1 MWRVYDFWI
10 VVMYCMPQVD
20 IFQVVRV
27 QAKSWAQRPA
37 QTFCNKAMLG
47 SLVLILSL
55 ALVVEN
61 TFAQGIDAG
70 ALQQNLQRQI
80 PSTSPLNLPAPTAP
94 RAAPEA
100 KPDQTTLVVKRFEL
114 QGVQLLSTDVVQNTL
129 QAWRDRPVT
138 FDDLQKACE
147 AVEALYRKKGY
158 IVQAILPQ
166 QKIVE
171 GVLII
176 QVIEAKLGAVIV
188 NEPVTGSRF
197 GKERAK
203 NYVLDVNQI
212 GMSLDTQS
220 IARAVIILNE
230 VPGVAVTSALEA
242 GANEG
247 ETNLR
252 VNLTETGLLTA
263 RLEVN
268 NYGSRSTGSSQA
280 SVSAGVNNPFNFG
293 DQLSASGIYS
303 EGSQFTQASY
313 NFPVAANG
321 LRGGVSTSYLGYK
334 NVGDYALNGGYG
346 SASVVSANA
355 AYPWLRSEG
364 ANVNL
369 TAQFDNK
376 TYLNKNILT
385 DTVISNYQINSLTLG
400 VSGNVYDGLFGG
412 GVTNASLNFFLGQL
426 SVLSASP
433 TNFGYFQDAA
443 GVPSRIT
450 PSTYQ
455 KLTFSVN
462 RVQTIVPES
471 TRLLL
476 NFSGQLASANLNSA
490 EQFYLGGPY
499 AVRAYP
505 VAQGGGSQGA
515 LVSIELQQ
523 VLYQGLMGIAF
534 FDAGMVQQF
543 VNPYHNW
550 QGLTNASNSYSL
562 MGAGVGFRYSYQGLT
577 LAALVSWKIGNNPL
591 YSQAGIPVNTDN
603 TSTNPRGWFTVSY
616 QF

>member
-1 MWRVYDFWI
+1 M
-10 VVMYCMPQVD
+10 
-20 IFQVVRV
+20 
-27 QAKSWAQRPA
+27 
-37 QTFCNKAMLG
+37 G
-47 SLVLILSL
+47 
-55 ALVVEN
+55 ALVAPM
-61 TFAQGIDAG
+61 TIAQGIDAG
-70 ALQQNLQRQI
+70 ALQQNLQRQV
-80 PSTSPLNLPAPTAP
+80 PSTSPLNLPTPTAP

-100 KPDQTTLVVKRFEL
+100 KPDQATLIVKRFDL
-114 QGVQLLSTDVVQNTL
+114 QGVQLLSAESIQEAL
-129 QAWRDRPVT
+129 QPWRDRPVT

-147 AVEALYRKKGY
+147 AIEALYRKRGY

-166 QKIVE
+166 QKIAD
-171 GVLII
+171 GILII

-188 NEPVTGSRF
+188 DEAGQGIRF
-197 GKERAK
+197 GKDRTR
-203 NYVLDVNQI
+203 NYVLSANQI
-212 GMSLDTQS
+212 GKPLDTQA
-220 IARAVIILNE
+220 IARSVIILNE
-230 VPGVAVTSALEA
+230 VPGVSVTSALEA

-252 VNLTETGLLTA
+252 VNLTETGLFTA
-263 RLEVN
+263 RAEAN
-268 NYGSRSTGSSQA
+268 NYGSRSTGSAQA
-280 SVSAGVNNPFNFG
+280 SVSAGLNNPLRFG
-293 DQLSASGIYS
+293 DQLSANGIYS

-321 LRGGVSTSYLGYK
+321 LRAGVSANYLGYK
-334 NVGDYALNGGYG
+334 NIGDYALNGGYG
-346 SASVVSANA
+346 SASVLSANA

-385 DTVISNYQINSLTLG
+385 DAVISNYQINSLNLG
-400 VSGNVYDGLFGG
+400 VSGNVYDGFFAG
-412 GVTNASLNFFLGQL
+412 GVTNASLNLVLGQISAL
-426 SVLSASP
+426 GASP
-433 TNFGYFQDAA
+433 TNFGQFQDET
-443 GVPSRIT
+443 GKLSRIT
-450 PSTYQ
+450 PSSYQ

-462 RVQTIVPES
+462 RVQTIVPER

-515 LVSIELQQ
+515 LGSIELQHA
-523 VLYQGLMGIAF
+523 LYPGLMGVAF
-534 FDAGMVQQF
+534 FDAGLVQQF
-543 VNPYHNW
+543 VNPYYNW
-550 QGLTNASNSYSL
+550 QGQTNANNVYSL
-562 MGAGVGFRYSYQGLT
+562 MGTGVGFRYGYQSVT
-577 LAALVSWKIGNNPL
+577 LAALVAWKVGNNPL

-603 TSTNPRGWFTVSY
+603 TNTNPRGWLTASY

>member
-1 MWRVYDFWI
+1 M
-10 VVMYCMPQVD
+10 
-20 IFQVVRV
+20 
-27 QAKSWAQRPA
+27 
-37 QTFCNKAMLG
+37 G
-47 SLVLILSL
+47 
-55 ALVVEN
+55 ALVAP
-61 TFAQGIDAG
+61 TTTLAQGIDAG

-80 PSTSPLNLPAPTAP
+80 PSTSPLNLPTPTAP

-100 KPDQTTLVVKRFEL
+100 RPDQATLVVKRFDL
-114 QGVQLLSTDVVQNTL
+114 QGVQLLSPDIVQSTL
-129 QAWRDRPVT
+129 QPWRDRPVT
-138 FDDLQKACE
+138 FDDLQRACE
-147 AVEALYRKKGY
+147 AVEALYRKRGY

-166 QKIVE
+166 QKIAD
-171 GVLII
+171 GILII

-188 NEPVTGSRF
+188 DEAGQGIRF
-197 GKERAK
+197 GKDRTR
-203 NYVLDVNQI
+203 NYVLSANQI
-212 GMSLDTQS
+212 GKPLDTQA
-220 IARAVIILNE
+220 IARSVIILNE
-230 VPGVAVTSALEA
+230 VPGVSVTSALEA

-252 VNLTETGLLTA
+252 VNLTETGLFTA
-263 RLEVN
+263 RVEAN
-268 NYGSRSTGSSQA
+268 NYGSRSTGSAQA
-280 SVSAGVNNPFNFG
+280 SVSAGLNNPLRFG
-293 DQLSASGIYS
+293 DQLSANGIYS

-321 LRGGVSTSYLGYK
+321 LRTGVSANYLGYK
-334 NVGDYALNGGYG
+334 NIGDYALNGGYG
-346 SASVVSANA
+346 SASVLSANA

-385 DTVISNYQINSLTLG
+385 DAVISNYQINSLNLG
-400 VSGNVYDGLFGG
+400 VSGNVYDGLFAG
-412 GVTNASLNFFLGQL
+412 GVTNASLNLVLGQI
-426 SVLSASP
+426 SVLGASP
-433 TNFGYFQDAA
+433 TNFGQFQDET
-443 GVPSRIT
+443 GKLSRIT
-450 PSTYQ
+450 PSSYQ

-462 RVQTIVPES
+462 RVQTIVPER

-515 LVSIELQQ
+515 LGSIELQHA
-523 VLYQGLMGIAF
+523 LYSGLMGVAF
-534 FDAGMVQQF
+534 FDAGLVQQF
-543 VNPYHNW
+543 VNPYYNW
-550 QGLTNASNSYSL
+550 QGQTNANNVYSL
-562 MGAGVGFRYSYQGLT
+562 MGTGVGFRYGYQSVT
-577 LAALVSWKIGNNPL
+577 LAALVAWKVGNNPL

-603 TSTNPRGWFTVSY
+603 TNTNPRGWLTASY

>member
-1 MWRVYDFWI
+1 M
-10 VVMYCMPQVD
+10 
-20 IFQVVRV
+20 
-27 QAKSWAQRPA
+27 
-37 QTFCNKAMLG
+37 G
-47 SLVLILSL
+47 
-55 ALVVEN
+55 ALVAP
-61 TFAQGIDAG
+61 TTTLAQGIDAG

-80 PSTSPLNLPAPTAP
+80 PSTSPLNLPTPTAP

-100 KPDQTTLVVKRFEL
+100 RPDQATLVVKRFDL
-114 QGVQLLSTDVVQNTL
+114 QGVQLLSPDIVQSTL
-129 QAWRDRPVT
+129 QPWRDRPVT
-138 FDDLQKACE
+138 FDDLQRACE
-147 AVEALYRKKGY
+147 AVEALYRKRGY

-166 QKIVE
+166 QKIAD
-171 GVLII
+171 GILII

-188 NEPVTGSRF
+188 DEAGQGIRF
-197 GKERAK
+197 GKDRTR
-203 NYVLDVNQI
+203 NYVLSANQI
-212 GMSLDTQS
+212 GKPLDTQA
-220 IARAVIILNE
+220 IARSVIILNE
-230 VPGVAVTSALEA
+230 VPGVSVTSALEA

-252 VNLTETGLLTA
+252 VNLTETGLFTA
-263 RLEVN
+263 RVEAN
-268 NYGSRSTGSSQA
+268 NYGSRSTGSAQA
-280 SVSAGVNNPFNFG
+280 SVSAGLNNPLRFG
-293 DQLSASGIYS
+293 DQLSANGIYS

-321 LRGGVSTSYLGYK
+321 LRTGVSANYLGYK
-334 NVGDYALNGGYG
+334 NIGDYALNGGYG
-346 SASVVSANA
+346 SASVLSANA

-385 DTVISNYQINSLTLG
+385 DAVISNYQINSLNLG
-400 VSGNVYDGLFGG
+400 VSGNVYDGLFAG
-412 GVTNASLNFFLGQL
+412 GVTNASLNLVLGQI
-426 SVLSASP
+426 SVLGASP
-433 TNFGYFQDAA
+433 TNFGQFQDET
-443 GVPSRIT
+443 GKLSRIT
-450 PSTYQ
+450 PSSYQ

-462 RVQTIVPES
+462 RVQTIVPER

-515 LVSIELQQ
+515 LGSIELQHA
-523 VLYQGLMGIAF
+523 LYPGLMGVAF
-534 FDAGMVQQF
+534 FDAGLVQQF
-543 VNPYHNW
+543 VNPYYNW
-550 QGLTNASNSYSL
+550 QGQTNANNVYSL
-562 MGAGVGFRYSYQGLT
+562 MGTGVGFRYGYQSVT
-577 LAALVSWKIGNNPL
+577 LAALVAWKVGNNPL

-603 TSTNPRGWFTVSY
+603 TNTNPRGWLTASY

>member
-1 MWRVYDFWI
+1 
-10 VVMYCMPQVD
+10 MYCMTQVD
-20 IFQVVRV
+20 FFKGVRA
-27 QAKSWAQRPA
+27 QAKAWAIKPV
-37 QTFCNKAMLG
+37 QTFFNMPTFA
-47 SLVLILSL
+47 SLLLSVSL
-55 ALVVEN
+55 ALGVST

-80 PSTSPLNLPAPTAP
+80 PSNSPLNLPTPTAP
-94 RAAPEA
+94 RPAPEA
-100 KPDQTTLVVKRFEL
+100 KPDQTTLVVKRFDL
-114 QGVQLLSTDVVQNTL
+114 QGVMLLSTDVVQDTL
-129 QAWRDRPVT
+129 KAWRDKPVT

-147 AVEALYRKKGY
+147 AVEALYREKGY

-166 QKIVE
+166 QKIAD
-171 GVLII
+171 GILII

-188 NEPVTGSRF
+188 DEPTQGSRF
-197 GKERAK
+197 GKERTK

-212 GMSLDTQS
+212 GKPLDTQS

-263 RLEVN
+263 RLEAN
-268 NYGSRSTGSSQA
+268 NYGSRSTGASQA
-280 SVSAGVNNPFNFG
+280 SVSAGVNNPFKFG

-334 NVGDYALNGGYG
+334 NIGDYALNGGFG
-346 SASVVSANA
+346 NATVVSANL

-376 TYLNKNILT
+376 IYLNKNILT
-385 DTVISNYQINSLTLG
+385 DAVISNYQINSLTLG
-400 VSGNVYDGLFGG
+400 VSGNLYDSLFGG
-412 GVTNASLNFFLGQL
+412 GVTNASLNLVLGQL
-426 SVLSASP
+426 SILGASP
-433 TNFGYFQDAA
+433 ANFGYFQDEG
-443 GVPSRIT
+443 GVLSRIT
-450 PSTYQ
+450 PSSYQ

-462 RVQTIVPES
+462 RVQTIEPDK

-523 VLYQGLMGIAF
+523 ALFEGLMGIAF

-543 VNPYHNW
+543 VNPYNNW
-550 QGLTNASNSYSL
+550 QGLTNANNSYSL

-577 LAALVSWKIGNNPL
+577 LAALVAWKIGNNPL

-603 TSTNPRGWFTVSY
+603 TTTNPRGWLTASY

>member
-1 MWRVYDFWI
+1 M
-10 VVMYCMPQVD
+10 
-20 IFQVVRV
+20 
-27 QAKSWAQRPA
+27 
-37 QTFCNKAMLG
+37 G
-47 SLVLILSL
+47 
-55 ALVVEN
+55 ALVAPLN
-61 TFAQGIDAG
+61 TLAQGIDAG

-80 PSTSPLNLPAPTAP
+80 PSTSPLNLPTPTAP
-94 RAAPEA
+94 RAAPDA
-100 KPDQTTLVVKRFEL
+100 RPDQATLVVKRFDL
-114 QGVQLLSTDVVQNTL
+114 QGVQLLSPDIVQSTL

-147 AVEALYRKKGY
+147 AVEALYRKRGY

-166 QKIVE
+166 QKIAD
-171 GVLII
+171 GILII
-176 QVIEAKLGAVIV
+176 QVIEAKLGAVRVDEVGQGI
-188 NEPVTGSRF
+188 RF
-197 GKERAK
+197 GKDRTK
-203 NYVLDVNQI
+203 NYVLNANQI
-212 GMSLDTQS
+212 GKPLDTQA

-252 VNLTETGLLTA
+252 VNLTETGLFTA
-263 RLEVN
+263 RLEAN
-268 NYGSRSTGSSQA
+268 NYGSRSTGSAQA
-280 SVSAGVNNPFNFG
+280 SVSAGLNNPLRFG
-293 DQLSASGIYS
+293 DQLSANGIYS

-321 LRGGVSTSYLGYK
+321 LRAGVSANYLGYK
-334 NVGDYALNGGYG
+334 NSGDYALNGGYG
-346 SASVVSANA
+346 SASVLSANA

-385 DTVISNYQINSLTLG
+385 DAVISNYQINSLNLG
-400 VSGNVYDGLFGG
+400 VSGNVYDGLFAG
-412 GVTNASLNFFLGQL
+412 GVTNASLNLVLGQL
-426 SVLSASP
+426 SVLGASP
-433 TNFGYFQDAA
+433 TNFGQFQDET
-443 GVPSRIT
+443 GKLSRIT
-450 PSTYQ
+450 PSSYQ

-462 RVQTIVPES
+462 RVQTIVPER

-505 VAQGGGSQGA
+505 VAQGGGSQGV
-515 LVSIELQQ
+515 LGSIELQHA
-523 VLYQGLMGIAF
+523 LYPGLMGVAF
-534 FDAGMVQQF
+534 FDAGLVQQF
-543 VNPYHNW
+543 VNPYYNW
-550 QGLTNASNSYSL
+550 QGQTNANNVYSL
-562 MGAGVGFRYSYQGLT
+562 MGTGVGFRYGYQSVT
-577 LAALVSWKIGNNPL
+577 LAALVAWKVGNNPL

-603 TSTNPRGWFTVSY
+603 TNTNPRGWLTASY

>member
-1 MWRVYDFWI
+1 MAR
-10 VVMYCMPQVD
+10 P
-20 IFQVVRV
+20 RGLG
-27 QAKSWAQRPA
+27 PA
-37 QTFCNKAMLG
+37 QPLRDASVLTAWLYG
-47 SLVLILSL
+47 LSSLFIVSNI
-55 ALVVEN
+55 
-61 TFAQGIDAG
+61 FAQGIDAG
-70 ALQQNLQRQI
+70 ALQQNLQRQT
-80 PSTSPLNLPAPTAP
+80 PSTSPLNLPTPTAP

-100 KPDQTTLVVKRFEL
+100 KSDQTSLIVKRFEL
-114 QGVQLLSTDVVQNTL
+114 QGVQLLANETVQNTL
-129 QAWRDRPVT
+129 QAWRDKPVT

-147 AVEALYRKKGY
+147 AVEALYRKQGY

-166 QKIVE
+166 QKIAE

-188 NEPVTGSRF
+188 DEPETGSRF
-197 GKERAK
+197 GKKRAK

-212 GMSLDTQS
+212 GKPLDTQS

-252 VNLTETGLLTA
+252 VSLTETGMVTA
-263 RLEVN
+263 RLEAN
-268 NYGSRSTGSSQA
+268 NYGSRSTGATQA
-280 SVSAGVNNPFNFG
+280 SVSAGVNNPFKFG

-313 NFPVAANG
+313 NFPVVANG
-321 LRGGVSTSYLGYK
+321 LRAGVSTSYLGYK
-334 NVGDYALNGGYG
+334 NIGDYALNGGYG
-346 SASVVSANA
+346 SASVVSANV

-385 DTVISNYQINSLTLG
+385 DAVISNYQINSLTFG

-412 GVTNASLNFFLGQL
+412 GVTNASLNLVVGQFSILG
-426 SVLSASP
+426 ASP
-433 TNFGYFQDAA
+433 SNFGSVKDES
-443 GVPSRIT
+443 GGLSSIT
-450 PSTYQ
+450 PSSYQ
-455 KLTFSVN
+455 KVTFSMN
-462 RVQTIVPES
+462 RVQTIVPDR

-505 VAQGGGSQGA
+505 VAQGGGAQGA
-515 LVSIELQQ
+515 LASVELQHE
-523 VLYQGLMGIAF
+523 LYQGLMGIAF
-534 FDAGMVQQF
+534 FDAGVVQQF
-543 VNPYHNW
+543 VNPYYNW
-550 QGLTNASNSYSL
+550 QGLTNANNIYSL
-562 MGAGVGFRYSYQGLT
+562 MGAGVGVRYNYQGLT
-577 LAALVSWKIGNNPL
+577 LAALVAWKLGNNPL

-603 TSTNPRGWFTVSY
+603 TTTNPRGWLTVSY

>member
-1 MWRVYDFWI
+1 M
-10 VVMYCMPQVD
+10 
-20 IFQVVRV
+20 
-27 QAKSWAQRPA
+27 
-37 QTFCNKAMLG
+37 G
-47 SLVLILSL
+47 
-55 ALVVEN
+55 ALVAP
-61 TFAQGIDAG
+61 TTTLAQGIDAG

-80 PSTSPLNLPAPTAP
+80 PSTSPLNLPTPTAP

-100 KPDQTTLVVKRFEL
+100 RPDQATLVVKRFDL
-114 QGVQLLSTDVVQNTL
+114 QGVQLLSPDIVQSTL
-129 QAWRDRPVT
+129 QPWRDRPVT
-138 FDDLQKACE
+138 FDDLQRACE
-147 AVEALYRKKGY
+147 AVEALYRKRGY

-166 QKIVE
+166 QKIAD
-171 GVLII
+171 GILII

-188 NEPVTGSRF
+188 DEAGQGIRF
-197 GKERAK
+197 GKDRTRK
-203 NYVLDVNQI
+203 YVLSANQI
-212 GMSLDTQS
+212 GKPLDTQA
-220 IARAVIILNE
+220 IARSVIILNE
-230 VPGVAVTSALEA
+230 VPGVSVTSALEA

-252 VNLTETGLLTA
+252 VNLTETGLFTA
-263 RLEVN
+263 RVEAN
-268 NYGSRSTGSSQA
+268 NYGSRSTGSAQA
-280 SVSAGVNNPFNFG
+280 SVSAGLNNPLRFG
-293 DQLSASGIYS
+293 DQLSANGIYS

-321 LRGGVSTSYLGYK
+321 LRAGVSANYLGYK
-334 NVGDYALNGGYG
+334 NIGDYALNGGYG
-346 SASVVSANA
+346 SASVLSANA

-385 DTVISNYQINSLTLG
+385 DAVISNYQINSLNLG
-400 VSGNVYDGLFGG
+400 VSGNVYDGLFAG
-412 GVTNASLNFFLGQL
+412 GVTNASLNLVLGQISAL
-426 SVLSASP
+426 GASP
-433 TNFGYFQDAA
+433 TNFGQFQDET
-443 GVPSRIT
+443 GKLSRIT
-450 PSTYQ
+450 PSSYQ

-462 RVQTIVPES
+462 RVQTIVPER

-515 LVSIELQQ
+515 LGSIELQHA
-523 VLYQGLMGIAF
+523 LYPGLMGVAF
-534 FDAGMVQQF
+534 FDAGLVQQF
-543 VNPYHNW
+543 VNPYYNW
-550 QGLTNASNSYSL
+550 QGQTNANNVYSL
-562 MGAGVGFRYSYQGLT
+562 MGTGVGFRYGYQSVT
-577 LAALVSWKIGNNPL
+577 LAALVAWKVGNNPL

-603 TSTNPRGWFTVSY
+603 TNTNPRGWLTASY

>member
-1 MWRVYDFWI
+1 M
-10 VVMYCMPQVD
+10 
-20 IFQVVRV
+20 
-27 QAKSWAQRPA
+27 
-37 QTFCNKAMLG
+37 G
-47 SLVLILSL
+47 
-55 ALVVEN
+55 ALVAP
-61 TFAQGIDAG
+61 TTTLAQGIDAG

-80 PSTSPLNLPAPTAP
+80 PSTSPLNLPTPTAP

-100 KPDQTTLVVKRFEL
+100 RPDQATLVVKRFDL
-114 QGVQLLSTDVVQNTL
+114 QGVQLLSPDIVQSTL
-129 QAWRDRPVT
+129 QPWRDRPVT
-138 FDDLQKACE
+138 FDDLQRACE
-147 AVEALYRKKGY
+147 AVEALYRKRGY

-166 QKIVE
+166 QKIAD
-171 GVLII
+171 GILII

-188 NEPVTGSRF
+188 DEAGQGIRF
-197 GKERAK
+197 GKDRTR
-203 NYVLDVNQI
+203 NYVLSANQI
-212 GMSLDTQS
+212 GKPLDTQA
-220 IARAVIILNE
+220 IARSVIILNE
-230 VPGVAVTSALEA
+230 VPGVSVTSALEA

-252 VNLTETGLLTA
+252 VNLTETGLFTA
-263 RLEVN
+263 RVEAN
-268 NYGSRSTGSSQA
+268 NYGSRSTGSAQA
-280 SVSAGVNNPFNFG
+280 SVSAGLNNPLRFG
-293 DQLSASGIYS
+293 DQLSANGIYS

-321 LRGGVSTSYLGYK
+321 LRAGVSANYLGYK
-334 NVGDYALNGGYG
+334 NIGDYALNGGYG
-346 SASVVSANA
+346 SASVLSANA

-385 DTVISNYQINSLTLG
+385 DAVISNYQINSLNLG
-400 VSGNVYDGLFGG
+400 VSGNVYDGLFAG
-412 GVTNASLNFFLGQL
+412 GVTNASLNLVLGQI
-426 SVLSASP
+426 SVLGASP
-433 TNFGYFQDAA
+433 TNFGQFQDET
-443 GVPSRIT
+443 GKLSRIT
-450 PSTYQ
+450 PSSYQ

-462 RVQTIVPES
+462 RVQTIVPER

-515 LVSIELQQ
+515 LGSIELQHA
-523 VLYQGLMGIAF
+523 LYPGLMGVAF
-534 FDAGMVQQF
+534 FDAGLVQQF
-543 VNPYHNW
+543 VNPYYNW
-550 QGLTNASNSYSL
+550 QGQTNANNVYSL
-562 MGAGVGFRYSYQGLT
+562 MGTGVGFRYGYQSVT
-577 LAALVSWKIGNNPL
+577 LAALVAWKVGNNPL

-603 TSTNPRGWFTVSY
+603 TNTNPRGWLTASY